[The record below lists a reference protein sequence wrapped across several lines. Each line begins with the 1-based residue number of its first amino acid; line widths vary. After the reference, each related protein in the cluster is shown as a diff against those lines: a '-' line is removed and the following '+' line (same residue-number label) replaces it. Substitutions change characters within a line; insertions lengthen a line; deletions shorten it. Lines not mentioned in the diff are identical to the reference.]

1 MASFCVSIIMIKL
14 HFSCK
19 SYNKFIYNKEMKILK
34 DRVTRI
40 RDKRVKLNERSKGK
54 NQDTNDNYYNGTVEY
69 I

>member
-1 MASFCVSIIMIKL
+1 MRVKKEKIK
-14 HFSCK
+14 
-19 SYNKFIYNKEMKILK
+19 YNKEMKILK

-40 RDKRVKLNERSKGK
+40 RDKRAKLNERSKGK